1 MVDDGGDAAEHPFP
15 ELVRTTL
22 DLADLG
28 IGPTTA
34 IVIATQGH
42 YDDLA
47 LQAALATE
55 AGYVGVIA
63 AEKRASSLLQSLRD
77 EGVDETQLARVH
89 APAGLDLGAIENA
102 EIAVAVLADLVARRA
117 AGQLRGGAVALTR
130 PEAVDPVCGMTV
142 FVDSAKYHTSTD
154 GTDYYFCAAGCQRA
168 FLQPTEQR
176 YCRMRCGASVTHV
189 GWVSLASAA
198 FAQVVGDAEGGEREH
213 RRREQRDRA
222 GESHEDERV
231 RARHNDG
238 ERAGAPRVR
247 VVGSQRGDTARAGG
261 GHESGRG
268 IGRNRPKRESRP
280 AGRVPSP
287 SARLVAR
294 GDAPT

>member
-89 APAGLDLGAIENA
+89 APAGLDLGALENA

-117 AGQLRGGAVALTR
+117 AGQLRGGPVVMTR
-130 PEAVDPVCGMTV
+130 PEAIDPVCGMTV
-142 FVDSAKYHTSTD
+142 FVDSAKYHISTD
-154 GTDYYFCAAGCQRA
+154 GTDYYFCSAGCQRA
-168 FLQPTEQR
+168 FEADP
-176 YCRMRCGASVTHV
+176 
-189 GWVSLASAA
+189 AA
-198 FAQVVGDAEGGEREH
+198 FAALIHPTLAQVCPLSAL
-213 RRREQRDRA
+213 RA
-222 GESHEDERV
+222 GPLGPRSL
-231 RARHNDG
+231 
-238 ERAGAPRVR
+238 PRVDS
-247 VVGSQRGDTARAGG
+247 GSASHPCRLPAACVSLLGG
-261 GHESGRG
+261 
-268 IGRNRPKRESRP
+268 IPASRRSLRWS
-280 AGRVPSP
+280 AMP
-287 SARLVAR
+287 SAVNGNTGAESSVI
-294 GDAPT
+294 APANRTRMNV